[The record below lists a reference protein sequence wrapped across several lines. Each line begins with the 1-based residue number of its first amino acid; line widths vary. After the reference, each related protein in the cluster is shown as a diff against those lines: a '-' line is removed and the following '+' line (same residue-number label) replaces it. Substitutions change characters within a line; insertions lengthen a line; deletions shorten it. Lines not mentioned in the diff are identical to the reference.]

1 MKWDYSM
8 GRATGTLNFLNPFA
22 PIKSE
27 GKARMLARA
36 GASGSCIIAFAH
48 ALTAFLWWVDPPLWP
63 PPLGLAADQLA
74 LISLI
79 GMFAALLL
87 ASIIDR
93 RQPRWTALAFAVW
106 TAIEASRFIP
116 RLYGHAIWTS
126 LVLLLLICAIQCLR
140 GTWALHRYQQ
150 TAREAEEALS

>member
-8 GRATGTLNFLNPFA
+8 GRATGTLDFLNPFA

-27 GKARMLARA
+27 GKARMLSRA

-48 ALTAFLWWVDPPLWP
+48 ALTAFLWWVDPPLRP
-63 PPLGLAADQLA
+63 APLGLAASQLA

-79 GMFAALLL
+79 GMFTALLL

-93 RQPRWTALAFAVW
+93 KQPRWAAVAFAIW
-106 TAIEASRFIP
+106 AAIEASHFIP
-116 RLYGHAIWTS
+116 RLYGHAMWGA
-126 LVLLLLICAIQCLR
+126 LVPIVVICAIQCLR
-140 GTWALHRYQQ
+140 GSWALHRYQLH
-150 TAREAEEALS
+150 ARDAENAFS